1 MLAVRLDAETEK
13 RLEAL
18 AARTGR
24 TKTFYARAAIQA
36 HLDDLEDF
44 YLAEERL
51 RDYRDRAAVAGAP
64 ATPSRAEIERADML
78 DSLRKLWAQGEV
90 SGVPADGNFDA
101 QDIARRGSE
110 ALAAARDA
118 D

>member
-1 MLAVRLDAETEK
+1 MLAVRIDAETER

-24 TKTFYARAAIQA
+24 TKTFYAREAILA

-51 RDYRDRAAVAGAP
+51 KDF
-64 ATPSRAEIERADML
+64 RAEDAISLADL
-78 DSLRKLWAQGEV
+78 KAELGPE
-90 SGVPADGNFDA
+90 
-101 QDIARRGSE
+101 
-110 ALAAARDA
+110 
-118 D
+118 

>member
-1 MLAVRLDAETEK
+1 MLAVRLTSDTER
-13 RLEAL
+13 RLDAL

-24 TKTFYARAAIQA
+24 TKTFYAREAIEA

-51 RDYRDRAAVAGAP
+51 RDFRA
-64 ATPSRAEIERADML
+64 
-78 DSLRKLWAQGEV
+78 
-90 SGVPADGNFDA
+90 
-101 QDIARRGSE
+101 SE
-110 ALAAARDA
+110 AIPLSALKAELGLD